1 MLLKELVAMD
11 QETYAS
17 WTDGARKEGKVIA
30 GNPKDLTRNFGL
42 FHA

>member
-1 MLLKELVAMD
+1 MLNHLVAMD
-11 QETYAS
+11 HETYVS
-17 WTDGARKEGKVIA
+17 WTEGARKEGKVIA